1 MLEPIPA
8 IDIIE
13 GKCVRLSMGE
23 YASKKVYDAHPLD
36 IARHIEDLGFRRLH
50 LVDLD
55 GAKSSHVVNLPIL
68 RQISSSTSLKIDFGG
83 GIKTEE
89 DLQSVFE
96 NGAEYATIGS
106 LAVREP
112 AIVEEWIRQYSPE
125 HIILGADVKGE
136 NICINGWKDK
146 SDIRL
151 FDFLNRY
158 IRLGIKYILCTDI
171 SKDGLLKGTSLSLY
185 KSIIKAYP
193 QCHLIASGGVSCMQ
207 DLIDLDKAHIPH
219 VVFGKAI
226 YENKINLE
234 EVAKYFLNK

>member
-23 YASKKVYDAHPLD
+23 YSSKKIYDTQPLD
-36 IARHIEDLGFRRLH
+36 VARKIEELGFKRLH

-55 GAKSSHVVNLPIL
+55 GAKSNHVVNLSTL

-83 GIKTEE
+83 GIKSTQDIE
-89 DLQSVFE
+89 SVFE
-96 NGAEYATIGS
+96 NGAEFATIGS
-106 LAVREP
+106 LAVRQP
-112 AIVEEWIRQYSPE
+112 DIVKEWIRQYEPS

-136 NICINGWKDK
+136 YICINGWQDK

-151 FDFLNRY
+151 FDFLEEY
-158 IRLGIKYILCTDI
+158 ISIGIKYVLCTDI
-171 SKDGLLKGTSLSLY
+171 SKDGLLNGTSLALY

-193 QCHLIASGGVSCMQ
+193 HCHLIASGGVSCLQ
-207 DLIDLDKAHIPH
+207 DLLDLDKAKIPH

-226 YENKINLE
+226 YENKIDLS
-234 EVAKYFLNK
+234 EVARIFLNK